1 MRTKANKLVSCW
13 IRKNEAWKWEKVA
26 GVYFDPSCKFICHEC
41 KQFPIWCSEVRARI
55 FKKLAQFLLTL
66 TFCLSW
72 FWGKPFPETLLLC
85 KLMSVMQTEEEE
97 LAENWETEFKYWQA
111 LSMTFLSLEVISKIR
126 VCVCAEL
133 GQLNSTTSI
142 TDRNGVARWAVLSST
157 FCQNNFFFF
166 ASYPCYWHKLH
177 LQAIL
182 FSAGKQTEEQGCSS
196 EIAVELQCAHITQSK
211 AAGCGWG
218 VKAWPLQNE
227 VCWELDFSVTLL
239 CRCPDSARHRSV
251 PPSLKLSGQLTFKR
265 FGWVRANNRSYHLT
279 LYLSVLQPRISDCLD
294 LTHSAF
300 LKPFIHWSK
309 TTKYLKAMSV
319 ID

>member
-166 ASYPCYWHKLH
+166 FFFCQLPL
-177 LQAIL
+177 L
-182 FSAGKQTEEQGCSS
+182 SA
-196 EIAVELQCAHITQSK
+196 
-211 AAGCGWG
+211 
-218 VKAWPLQNE
+218 
-227 VCWELDFSVTLL
+227 
-239 CRCPDSARHRSV
+239 
-251 PPSLKLSGQLTFKR
+251 
-265 FGWVRANNRSYHLT
+265 
-279 LYLSVLQPRISDCLD
+279 
-294 LTHSAF
+294 
-300 LKPFIHWSK
+300 
-309 TTKYLKAMSV
+309 
-319 ID
+319 